1 MIPAGR
7 PVAGLATNIS
17 DAHSRTPRSA
27 VELRSQHLPSTP
39 ADLQH
44 SELVAYKRRT
54 SMHSPSGLSVG
65 SAVSGPT
72 NVNTAPSEPPR
83 IHRPTAG
90 ANQRYRQRHGRQQRR
105 GPCTRSHREQPQL
118 ESRDDRCSNW
128 RRDPE
133 QQQKG
138 GTGFNEMRRRMTRH
152 DGDRYHG
159 AQQKESGGGRTSNDA
174 GKRTRHKHVAKVS
187 RARRRGK
194 PERVL
199 QMALLRGQT
208 RSARRGSVRNR
219 TNRLPLAHERCKDGV
234 SSGRARR
241 ALGLKRST

>member
-1 MIPAGR
+1 M
-7 PVAGLATNIS
+7 
-17 DAHSRTPRSA
+17 HSRSA
-27 VELRSQHLPSTP
+27 
-39 ADLQH
+39 
-44 SELVAYKRRT
+44 
-54 SMHSPSGLSVG
+54 GLSVR
-65 SAVSGPT
+65 SAVSGPPS
-72 NVNTAPSEPPR
+72 VNTAPSEPPR

-90 ANQRYRQRHGRQQRR
+90 TDQRYRQRHGRQQRR

-118 ESRDDRCSNW
+118 ESRDDRCSNR

-159 AQQKESGGGRTSNDA
+159 AQQKESGRGRTSNDT
-174 GKRTRHKHVAKVS
+174 GKRTRHKDVATVS

-199 QMALLRGQT
+199 QMTLLRGQT
-208 RSARRGSVRNR
+208 RKRPAGNVSRTARSSAEREKPHKSTTTRSRTVVKMACPRVALVEHRG
-219 TNRLPLAHERCKDGV
+219 
-234 SSGRARR
+234 
-241 ALGLKRST
+241 